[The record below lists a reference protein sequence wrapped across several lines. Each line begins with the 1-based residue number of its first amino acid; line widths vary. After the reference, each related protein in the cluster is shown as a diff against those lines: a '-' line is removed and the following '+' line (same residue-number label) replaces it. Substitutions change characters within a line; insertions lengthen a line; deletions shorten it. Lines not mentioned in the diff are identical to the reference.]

1 MLNIVFGSSKV
12 GRSTTGVQEFTV
24 PSIKLEASRGAGTS
38 RRILFNKAAMAKLE
52 LETGA
57 VQELLFGFAYDEDKS
72 RLFLINTAEFAREV
86 EQKTYKTSKNR
97 VSYTDSKEKGKG
109 ISSTPLASELRG
121 FLDVYGLEE
130 TQDLNLSLS
139 VYDESGEAIIY
150 ELTPMS
156 NDVEVTATTEETVVV
171 VEDTTD
177 GITSED
183 NVNSRLGVMSV
194 DGLVDTTSAGAIVDT
209 IEDMNLDSSELNID
223 SNEYNEVVPTTSF
236 SI

>member
-12 GRSTTGVQEFTV
+12 GRSTTGTQEFTV

-38 RRILFNKAAMAKLE
+38 RRILFNKSAMTMLE

-57 VQELLFGFAYDEDKS
+57 VQELLFGFAHDEENS
-72 RLFLINTAEFAREV
+72 RLFLINTAEFSREV

-109 ISSTPLASELRG
+109 ISSTPLASELRS
-121 FLDVYGLEE
+121 FLNVYGLEE

-139 VYDESGEAIIY
+139 IYDESGEAIIY

-156 NDVEVTATTEETVVV
+156 NDVEVAATTEETVVV
-171 VEDTTD
+171 VENTTD
-177 GITSED
+177 GIISED
-183 NVNSRLGVMSV
+183 NVNSSTEVMS
-194 DGLVDTTSAGAIVDT
+194 AEAIVDT
-209 IEDMNLDSSELNID
+209 IEDINLD
-223 SNEYNEVVPTTSF
+223 SNEYNEVAPTTSF

>member
-12 GRSTTGVQEFTV
+12 GRSTTGTQEFTV

-57 VQELLFGFAYDEDKS
+57 VQELLFGFAYDENKS

-109 ISSTPLASELRG
+109 ISSTPLANELRA
-121 FLDVYGLEE
+121 FLDIYGMTED
-130 TQDLNLSLS
+130 QDLNLSLS
-139 VYDESGEAIIY
+139 LHDDSGEAIIY
-150 ELTPMS
+150 ELTPMTAETT
-156 NDVEVTATTEETVVV
+156 VEE
-171 VEDTTD
+171 TTD
-177 GITSED
+177 GIISEE
-183 NVNSRLGVMSV
+183 NVNS
-194 DGLVDTTSAGAIVDT
+194 DTEVLSAEAIVDT
-209 IEDMNLDSSELNID
+209 IEDMNLGSD
-223 SNEYNEVVPTTSF
+223 EYNEVVPTTSF

>member
-1 MLNIVFGSSKV
+1 M
-12 GRSTTGVQEFTV
+12 
-24 PSIKLEASRGAGTS
+24 
-38 RRILFNKAAMAKLE
+38 
-52 LETGA
+52 
-57 VQELLFGFAYDEDKS
+57 
-72 RLFLINTAEFAREV
+72 FLINTAEFAREV